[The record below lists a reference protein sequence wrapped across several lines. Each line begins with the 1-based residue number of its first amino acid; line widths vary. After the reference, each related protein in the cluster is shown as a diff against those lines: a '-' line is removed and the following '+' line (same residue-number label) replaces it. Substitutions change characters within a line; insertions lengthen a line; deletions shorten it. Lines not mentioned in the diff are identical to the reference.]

1 MKIPKTDRMK
11 YRILAVTI
19 LVVCILFKA
28 DGLYAQSGAAD
39 STKKEYKNVIRYNL
53 SSAVIFGIDKSVIF
67 GYERLVGRT
76 QSFSVNVG
84 ANALPRLVEIVTDSF
99 SISRDIK
106 NTGTNLSFDY
116 RFYLPK
122 ENKHSTPHGIYIGP
136 FVSYNHFNRENG
148 WLYRPNTSSQSNV
161 TTKTELSIFT
171 VGAEMGYQ
179 FVLWKRMTLDMLLI
193 GPGIS
198 TYSLNA
204 KIEGNIPEGQKPELR
219 EALKQLI
226 TQKFPGMNYVFADKE
241 LNASGNL
248 GTTAL
253 GFRYLIHIGFRF

>member
-1 MKIPKTDRMK
+1 MK
-11 YRILAVTI
+11 YRM
-19 LVVCILFKA
+19 LVKCMFLVCALLGAAKLF
-28 DGLYAQSGAAD
+28 AQSEVKD
-39 STKKEYKNVIRYNL
+39 STTKEYKNVIRYNL
-53 SSAVIFGIDKSVIF
+53 SSAVIFGVDKSVIF
-67 GYERLVGRT
+67 GYERILGRN
-76 QSFSVNVG
+76 QSFSINIG

-99 SISRDIK
+99 TLSRDIK

-122 ENKHSTPHGIYIGP
+122 ENKHSAPHGIYIGP

-148 WLYRPNTSSQSNV
+148 WLFRPNTASQQNI

-204 KIEGNIPEGQKPELR
+204 KIEGNLPEGQKPELR
-219 EALKQLI
+219 EALKQVI